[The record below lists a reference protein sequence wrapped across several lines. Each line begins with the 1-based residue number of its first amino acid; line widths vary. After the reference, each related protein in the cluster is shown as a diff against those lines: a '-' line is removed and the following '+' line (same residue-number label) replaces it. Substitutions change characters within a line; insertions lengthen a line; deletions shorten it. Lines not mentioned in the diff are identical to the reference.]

1 MSKAQFPLKH
11 FSDNLIFNTRGEVWA
26 VYELKGFTYDYKGGD
41 AKHGLLYKVSRM
53 IANIDTEA
61 KIHIYPIARQTSLQF
76 NRLRERAKGDILEKE
91 AVKYFNEIEEYL
103 KEQTIEPAN
112 KKSRLN

>member
-41 AKHGLLYKVSRM
+41 AKVFGFIMGQCTKALKGVCTPKV
-53 IANIDTEA
+53 IKE
-61 KIHIYPIARQTSLQF
+61 
-76 NRLRERAKGDILEKE
+76 ELEK
-91 AVKYFNEIEEYL
+91 KL
-103 KEQTIEPAN
+103 K
-112 KKSRLN
+112 S